1 MTTFTTEDRLEAEKR
16 QELMNDLQSAN
27 TVDEMVQ
34 VSAKWSH
41 TSNSWIIVNHAAI
54 RQEEKKKRKKK

>member
-1 MTTFTTEDRLEAEKR
+1 
-16 QELMNDLQSAN
+16 MNDLQSAN

>member
-16 QELMNDLQSAN
+16 QELMNDLQKAN
-27 TVDEMVQ
+27 TIDDMVQ
-34 VSAKWSH
+34 VSAKWSQ
-41 TSNSWIIVNHAAI
+41 TSNSWIITNYEAI